1 MSATLS
7 LRPTRVLI
15 RPPTEQDRAAFLA
28 AVRRSR
34 KLHQGWVSPP
44 SNARAFTNYVE
55 RISSGAH
62 RGFLVIERKTKALVG
77 VINLNNVIRG
87 NFQNAFLG
95 YYGFKP
101 YTGRGLMLEGM
112 QLVLRRAFDTLKL
125 HRVEANIQ
133 PDNTSSIALARRSG
147 FALEGL
153 SRRYLKVCGR
163 WRDHQR
169 WAMLAEDWKR
179 RCTDAADLRFKDQ
192 PRAAFPAGSPRRI
205 GL

>member
-1 MSATLS
+1 MPATRSRL
-7 LRPTRVLI
+7 PTRVLI

-44 SNARAFTNYVE
+44 NNARAFTNYVE

-62 RGFLVIERKTKALVG
+62 RGFLVIERKTRALVG
-77 VINLNNVIRG
+77 VINLNNLIRG

-95 YYGFKP
+95 YYGFKGC
-101 YTGRGLMLEGM
+101 TGRGLMLEGM
-112 QLVLRRAFDTLKL
+112 QLVLKRAFGALKL

-133 PDNTSSIALARRSG
+133 PTNKPSIALARRSG
-147 FALEGL
+147 FVLEGH

-163 WRDHQR
+163 WQDHQR
-169 WAMLAEDWKR
+169 WAMLAEDWTG
-179 RCTDAADLRFKDQ
+179 RCTVVTEPGSKDQ
-192 PRAAFPAGSPRRI
+192 RRPADRFN
-205 GL
+205 